1 MNLRR
6 WFGRDPATVTM
17 PAEAMKDAD
26 SELGDR
32 ADGLESAAIS
42 PDHPIERP
50 EQDVFGFD
58 PFARAI
64 ATSIAGLKS
73 PEGLVIGIHGP
84 WGSGKSSAV
93 NLVKHHLTKGGLKG
107 AEDLTLVEFNPWWFN
122 GADALAI
129 AFFREMDSSVG
140 KSLPAKTRRVLRDLG
155 RKLESASPL
164 IEVGMNLAT
173 AGTGGAA
180 MGGGVKFVGDLL
192 DRERT
197 VLEQHAEIAKALRS
211 EKRRFLVVIDDLD
224 RLSVDDALLVFK
236 LVKSAGRLPNV
247 VYLMVFDQVLIQ
259 TAIEERFPSEGP
271 HFLEKI
277 VQAGFELPPPEP
289 HDLRNLLL
297 KNVDRIIGQIP
308 TDQETR
314 FMNVF
319 YDVVAPNVALPRDI
333 VRLTNA
339 LEVTWPAVT
348 GDVDAA
354 DFLAMESL
362 RQFWPRV
369 HRAIYNNKTLV
380 CGHELSLIPQGQA
393 KDHCNAQLLGS
404 VSEQEWPQLQKA
416 LMRLFPA
423 LENAWKNNFY
433 DAEFEREWRQQR
445 RVCVEAHFDPYFRLT
460 LSDQAASAKEI
471 EALLGGSDD
480 PDFFRDALYQALAS
494 TRRRG
499 GTNAAVLLD
508 ELTVRAEKVPE
519 TSIGPLVAA
528 IFGMADELD
537 IAADRSDFFWFDGNF
552 LRLHRLLNR
561 LVYQRLAIEQ
571 RDAVLEAAAQT
582 ATLRWLIVFS
592 LRCVRLQESA
602 PNGQVSGEPLT
613 SAGAA
618 ERLRALTLAR
628 VEAAA
633 ADGIF
638 IRLPDLVSNLFSWR
652 DLIGD
657 GGADRVR
664 AWVAERLGDD
674 ALVEALARSFITVG
688 WTQTAGDVA
697 ARREH
702 RVNRD
707 SVEALVDP
715 VALRARM
722 TQILSGEDVEADRRA
737 AIEQFE
743 AAWMRLDRGIL
754 DD

>member
-1 MNLRR
+1 
-6 WFGRDPATVTM
+6 M
-17 PAEAMKDAD
+17 PAEATKDAAA
-26 SELGDR
+26 ELGDR
-32 ADGLESAAIS
+32 ADGLDPAAIS

-50 EQDVFGFD
+50 EQDVFGFN

-64 ATSIAGLKS
+64 ANSIVGLKS

-107 AEDLTLVEFNPWWFN
+107 AEDLTLVEFNPWWFS

-140 KSLPAKTRRVLRDLG
+140 KSLPAKARTVLRDLG
-155 RKLESASPL
+155 RKLSGASPF
-164 IEVGMNLAT
+164 IEAVVNMVT

-180 MGGGVKFVGDLL
+180 VGTGAKLVGDSL
-192 DRERT
+192 DGKQT
-197 VLEQHAEIAKALRS
+197 VLEEHAEIAKALRS
-211 EKRRFLVVIDDLD
+211 AKRRFVVVIDDLD

-236 LVKSAGRLPNV
+236 LVKSAGRLPSI
-247 VYLMVFDQVLIQ
+247 VYVMVFDRVLIE
-259 TAIEERFPSEGP
+259 AAVKERFPSEGP

-289 HDLRNLLL
+289 HDLRDLLL
-297 KNVDRIIGQIP
+297 KNVNRIIGQIP

-314 FMNVF
+314 FWNVF

-339 LEVTWPAVT
+339 LEVTWPAVA

-369 HRAIYNNKTLV
+369 HRAIYDNKTLV
-380 CGHELSLIPQGQA
+380 CGHELSFIPQGQA

-445 RVCVEAHFDPYFRLT
+445 RVCVETHFDPYFRLT

-471 EALLGGSDD
+471 EAFLVSADD
-480 PDFFRDALYQALAS
+480 PDFVRDALHQALA
-494 TRRRG
+494 TPRRRG
-499 GTNAAVLLD
+499 GTRAAVLLE
-508 ELTVRAEKVPE
+508 ELTVRAPLVPE
-519 TSIGPLVAA
+519 ANIGPLVAA
-528 IFGMADELD
+528 IFGMADELE
-537 IAADRSDFFWFDGNF
+537 IAADRSEFFSFDGNF
-552 LRLHRLLNR
+552 LRLHLLLNR

-592 LRCVRLQESA
+592 LRCIRLQESA

-633 ADGIF
+633 SEGAF

-664 AWVAERLGDD
+664 AWLAERLDDD
-674 ALVEALARSFITVG
+674 ALVEALARSFISFG
-688 WTQTAGDVA
+688 WTHTAGDVV
-697 ARREH
+697 ARREP
-702 RVNRD
+702 RLNRG
-707 SVEALVDP
+707 SIEALVDP

-722 TQILSGEDVEADRRA
+722 AQILSREDVEAGRRE

-743 AAWMRLDRGIL
+743 AAWVRLDRGTL

>member
-1 MNLRR
+1 
-6 WFGRDPATVTM
+6 
-17 PAEAMKDAD
+17 
-26 SELGDR
+26 
-32 ADGLESAAIS
+32 
-42 PDHPIERP
+42 
-50 EQDVFGFD
+50 
-58 PFARAI
+58 
-64 ATSIAGLKS
+64 
-73 PEGLVIGIHGP
+73 
-84 WGSGKSSAV
+84 
-93 NLVKHHLTKGGLKG
+93 
-107 AEDLTLVEFNPWWFN
+107 
-122 GADALAI
+122 
-129 AFFREMDSSVG
+129 
-140 KSLPAKTRRVLRDLG
+140 
-155 RKLESASPL
+155 
-164 IEVGMNLAT
+164 
-173 AGTGGAA
+173 
-180 MGGGVKFVGDLL
+180 
-192 DRERT
+192 
-197 VLEQHAEIAKALRS
+197 
-211 EKRRFLVVIDDLD
+211 
-224 RLSVDDALLVFK
+224 
-236 LVKSAGRLPNV
+236 
-247 VYLMVFDQVLIQ
+247 
-259 TAIEERFPSEGP
+259 
-271 HFLEKI
+271 
-277 VQAGFELPPPEP
+277 
-289 HDLRNLLL
+289 
-297 KNVDRIIGQIP
+297 
-308 TDQETR
+308 
-314 FMNVF
+314 
-319 YDVVAPNVALPRDI
+319 
-333 VRLTNA
+333 
-339 LEVTWPAVT
+339 
-348 GDVDAA
+348 
-354 DFLAMESL
+354 
-362 RQFWPRV
+362 
-369 HRAIYNNKTLV
+369 
-380 CGHELSLIPQGQA
+380 
-393 KDHCNAQLLGS
+393 
-404 VSEQEWPQLQKA
+404 
-416 LMRLFPA
+416 
-423 LENAWKNNFY
+423 
-433 DAEFEREWRQQR
+433 
-445 RVCVEAHFDPYFRLT
+445 VCVEAHFDPYFRLT